1 VDDNT
6 LLISWKFDF
15 LRNYLKFFLITQ
27 IMLIL
32 IFLFPSYSF
41 AKEIELPYLW
51 HTYKNDISYSANQI
65 NNNWKLALGVAA
77 LVGASFFA
85 DNGIKSYSQKHRS
98 SFMDHFTND
107 VKPFGNGFVV
117 LPAALGLGAIGYYSK
132 NDKLLDASFT
142 SVESIITADAITG
155 VIKVTAG
162 RSRPNNGHNH
172 AFFKPFNMDDKY
184 QSFPSG
190 DVTTAWAFVTPYAI
204 YYHQPLLY
212 LIPISIG
219 VERIYK
225 NEHWFSDTVAS
236 SVIGFFT
243 AYLFSESH
251 LSNSNFSIF
260 ADERYIGVSYRFK

>member
-1 VDDNT
+1 MEDSAVLALRKLT
-6 LLISWKFDF
+6 S
-15 LRNYLKFFLITQ
+15 LRNNLRLFLTIQVILLAIFFIP
-27 IMLIL
+27 
-32 IFLFPSYSF
+32 FCSF
-41 AKEIELPYLW
+41 AKKIELPYLW
-51 HTYKNDISYSANQI
+51 HTYKNDISHSANQI
-65 NNNWKLALGVAA
+65 NSNWKLALGVAA

-98 SFMDHFTND
+98 SFMDHFTDD
-107 VKPFGNGFVV
+107 VKPFGNDFVV

-132 NDKLLDASFT
+132 NDKLLDASYT
-142 SVESIITADAITG
+142 SVESIITASAITG
-155 VIKVTAG
+155 IIKITAG

-212 LIPISIG
+212 LIPISVG

-260 ADERYIGVSYRFK
+260 ADGKHIGVSYRFK

>member
-1 VDDNT
+1 MF
-6 LLISWKFDF
+6 SFRRF
-15 LRNYLKFFLITQ
+15 L
-27 IMLIL
+27 
-32 IFLFPSYSF
+32 
-41 AKEIELPYLW
+41 EIIAIALVFNACLYFQAFSKAIQLPYLW

-65 NNNWKLALGVAA
+65 SNNWEVALGMAA

-85 DNGIKSYSQKHRS
+85 DNGIKSYSQRHQN
-98 SFMDHFTND
+98 SFMDHFTDD
-107 VKPFGNGFVV
+107 VKPLGNGFVV

-132 NDKLLDASFT
+132 NDKLLDASYT
-142 SVESIITADAITG
+142 SVESIITAGAITG
-155 VIKVTAG
+155 IIKVTAG

-172 AFFKPFNMDDKY
+172 TFFKPFNTDDKY

-212 LIPISIG
+212 LIPISVG

-251 LSNSNFSIF
+251 LNNSNFSIF
-260 ADERYIGVSYRFK
+260 ADGRYVGVSWKLK

>member
-1 VDDNT
+1 M
-6 LLISWKFDF
+6 FAFRRF
-15 LRNYLKFFLITQ
+15 LE
-27 IMLIL
+27 IMIIVVTL
-32 IFLFPSYSF
+32 IFCLYSQAF
-41 AKEIELPYLW
+41 SKATQLPYLW

-65 NNNWKLALGVAA
+65 SNNWEVALGMAA

-98 SFMDHFTND
+98 SFMDHFTDD
-107 VKPFGNGFVV
+107 VKPLGNGFVV

-132 NDKLLDASFT
+132 NDKLLDASYT
-142 SVESIITADAITG
+142 SVESIITAGAITEI
-155 VIKVTAG
+155 IKITAG

-172 AFFKPFNMDDKY
+172 TFFKPFNTDDKY

-212 LIPISIG
+212 LIPISVG

-251 LSNSNFSIF
+251 LNNSNFSIF
-260 ADERYIGVSYRFK
+260 ADGRHVGVSWRFK